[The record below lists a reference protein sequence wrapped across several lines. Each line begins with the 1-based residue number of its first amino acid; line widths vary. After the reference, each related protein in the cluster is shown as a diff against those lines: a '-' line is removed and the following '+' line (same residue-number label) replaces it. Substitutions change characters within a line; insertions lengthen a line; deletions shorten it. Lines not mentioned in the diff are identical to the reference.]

1 MTSEAYGKP
10 VRQTVLVA
18 DVKCYL
24 CGAVSGTLESEQPSG
39 GSGSGLTPTPARRV
53 QFRLAGASV
62 AEPQPDWRTIR
73 CGRCG
78 GPTFLD
84 EPNIITRRIE
94 DYNWL
99 DERPRRGRPP
109 KRLVEE
115 RRRERELLESQA
127 A

>member
-1 MTSEAYGKP
+1 MTLEAARPTIRTY
-10 VRQTVLVA
+10 VVA

-24 CGAVSGTLESEQPSG
+24 CGSISGAVESERQPLPRSV
-39 GSGSGLTPTPARRV
+39 LFRRAGEDNSIPV
-53 QFRLAGASV
+53 LDWHRL
-62 AEPQPDWRTIR
+62 R
-73 CGRCG
+73 CLRCN

-84 EPNIITRRIE
+84 EMEVVTKRLE
-94 DYNWL
+94 EYNWL

-115 RRRERELLESQA
+115 RRRERELLSSQA

>member
-24 CGAVSGTLESEQPSG
+24 CGTITGTVESAQQPIG
-39 GSGSGLTPTPARRV
+39 RMVTFRKAGDNPNVGTVLDWHQLRCARC
-53 QFRLAGASV
+53 
-62 AEPQPDWRTIR
+62 D
-73 CGRCG
+73 
-78 GPTFLD
+78 GPIYLD
-84 EPNIITRRIE
+84 DTTVVTRRIE
-94 DYNWL
+94 HYNWL